1 MKRAIRAVAV
11 MTGLAL
17 AACGNIP
24 KPDDAPRSAP
34 PRTLTIGIKFDQ
46 PGLSVQGPD
55 GKPYG
60 FDVDTAVYIAD
71 KLGVTPDHITW
82 REART
87 DQREDLLNSG
97 AVDFV
102 VASYSIT
109 AARQQLVSFAGPYL
123 LAGQDL
129 LVRQSE
135 RAIDQPED
143 LNGRTVCTADGS
155 TSADKIRRS
164 FAQNVKLA
172 TRDTYAECVADLIA
186 GTIDAVTTDDVI
198 LAGYAHE
205 HPGVLRVVGHRFTRE
220 RYGVGVR
227 KGDLELQSRITTVIR
242 MMIDD
247 GSWRRAMDA
256 DLTASGYQP
265 LPAPVVFNA
274 PDKTVTPG
282 DPTTLDPE
290 LVNAATAVAATS
302 NARDWE
308 GFRSLVCP
316 ETADAIDQIVFQYT
330 PQFDKS
336 LGAEVKNAGYTNTV
350 TGVTQNDPNSATFA
364 FHEAFTNV
372 PEKYRS
378 YFKDIDYTGTMVRRN
393 GAWKLCGLAAD
404 FVEP

>member
-11 MTGLAL
+11 TAGLAL
-17 AACGNIP
+17 AACGTTP
-24 KPDDAPRSAP
+24 KPDDAPP
-34 PRTLTIGIKFDQ
+34 PRTLTIGIKSDQ
-46 PGLSVQGPD
+46 PGLAVRGPD
-55 GKPYG
+55 GKLYG
-60 FDVDTAVYIAD
+60 FDVDTAVYIAG

-82 REART
+82 REARS
-87 DQREDLLNSG
+87 DEREDLLNSG
-97 AVDFV
+97 AVDFIV
-102 VASYSIT
+102 GSYSIT

-129 LVRQSE
+129 LVRQGE

-143 LNGRTVCTADGS
+143 LDGRTVCTAEGS
-155 TSADKIRRS
+155 TSADKIRRG
-164 FAQNVKLA
+164 FAQNVQLT
-172 TRDTYAECVADLIA
+172 TRDTYAQCVADLIA

-220 RYGVGVR
+220 RYGVGVH
-227 KGDLELQSRITTVIR
+227 KGDLELQSRITAVIR

-247 GSWRRAMDA
+247 GSWRRAMDTH
-256 DLTASGYQP
+256 LTASGYQP

-316 ETADAIDQIVFQYT
+316 ETPDAIDEIVFQYT

-350 TGVTQNDPNSATFA
+350 TGVTQTDPNSATFA
-364 FHEAFTNV
+364 FHETFTNV

-378 YFKDIDYTGTMVRRN
+378 YFKDVDYTGTMVRRA
-393 GAWKLCGLAAD
+393 GSWKLCGLAAD

>member
-1 MKRAIRAVAV
+1 MKRAIRAVAL
-11 MTGLAL
+11 TACLAL
-17 AACGNIP
+17 AACGNGP
-24 KPDDAPRSAP
+24 KPDDAPPPPP

-46 PGLSVQGPD
+46 PGLSVKGID
-55 GKPYG
+55 GRPRG
-60 FDVDTAVYIAD
+60 FDVDVATYIAG
-71 KLGVTPDHITW
+71 KLGVTPEHITW

-87 DQREDLLNSG
+87 DQRETLVSSG

-143 LNGRTVCTADGS
+143 LDGRTVCTAEGS

-164 FAQNVKLA
+164 FARFVRLT
-172 TRDTYAECVADLIA
+172 TRDSYPQCVADLIS
-186 GTIDAVTTDDVI
+186 GTVDAVTTDDVI
-198 LAGYAHE
+198 LAGYADE
-205 HPGVLRVVGHRFTRE
+205 HPGTLRLSGHRFTRE

-227 KGDLELQSRITTVIR
+227 KGDIALQGRITSIIR

-247 GSWRRAMDA
+247 GSWRRALEKH
-256 DLTASGYQP
+256 LTATSYKP
-265 LPAPVVFNA
+265 LPAPAVFNA
-274 PDKTVTPG
+274 PDRTVEPG

-290 LVNAATAVAATS
+290 LVKAAKAVAATS

-316 ETADAIDQIVFQYT
+316 ENADAIDEIVFQYT
-330 PQFDKS
+330 PQYDKT
-336 LGAEVKNAGYTNTV
+336 LGPEIRNAGYTNTV
-350 TGVTQNDPNSATFA
+350 TGVTQSGADAATFA
-364 FHEAFTNV
+364 FHETFTNV
-372 PEKYRS
+372 PEKYRH
-378 YFKDIDYTGTMVRRN
+378 YFKDVDYTGTMVRRE
-393 GAWKLCGLAAD
+393 GSWKLCSLTAD

>member
-1 MKRAIRAVAV
+1 MKRAIRAVALLA
-11 MTGLAL
+11 GLTL
-17 AACGNIP
+17 TACGSTP
-24 KPDDAPRSAP
+24 EPGAAPQPPP

-46 PGLSVQGPD
+46 PGLSVKGTD
-55 GKPYG
+55 GKPAG
-60 FDVDTAVYIAD
+60 FDVDTAVYIAG

-82 REART
+82 REARSE
-87 DQREDLLNSG
+87 QREDLLNSG
-97 AVDFV
+97 AVDFI

-123 LAGQDL
+123 MAGQDL

-135 RAIDQPED
+135 RAIDRPED
-143 LNGRTVCTADGS
+143 LDGRTVCSAAGS

-164 FAQNVKLA
+164 FAGNVKLT
-172 TRDTYAECVADLIA
+172 TRDTYTQCVGDLIA
-186 GTIDAVTTDDVI
+186 GTVDAVTTDDVI
-198 LAGYAHE
+198 LAGFAHE
-205 HPGVLRVVGHRFTRE
+205 HPGMLRLVGHRFTRE
-220 RYGVGVR
+220 RYGVGVH
-227 KGDLELQSRITTVIR
+227 KGDLELQNRITSVIR

-247 GSWRRAMDA
+247 GSWRRALDA

-274 PDKTVTPG
+274 PDQAVAPG
-282 DPTTLDPE
+282 DPTTLDPD
-290 LVNAATAVAATS
+290 LVNVTTAVAATS

-316 ETADAIDQIVFQYT
+316 ETADTIDEIVFQYT
-330 PQFDKS
+330 PQYDKS
-336 LGAEVKNAGYTNTV
+336 LGAEIRSAGYTNTV
-350 TGVTQNDPNSATFA
+350 TGVTQTNPNSATFA

-393 GAWKLCGLAAD
+393 GSWKLCGLAAD